1 MIDKG
6 HLQLSVRRQSELLG
20 VNRNRLQPRQR
31 GTLSEEDLKVARR
44 IDEIYLRFPEFGAR
58 RMKLW
63 LKREGWQLTRR
74 KVARIM
80 RFMGLEAIYRKPRTS
95 QPNLA
100 HKVYPYLLR
109 DRVVEAADQVWC
121 ADITYI
127 PMARG
132 SAYLVAV
139 MDWKTRAV
147 ISWKLSNTMD
157 SNFCVEALE
166 EAFAITGVSPEIF
179 NTDQGSQF
187 TSSAWIRTLEEAGTK
202 VSMDGKGRWIDNV
215 FIERLWRAVKH
226 EGVYLWAYENLHELE
241 RALTRWFK
249 DYNELKP
256 HKALEGK
263 TPWECYRPRETPPW
277 TEAPPREQIACFCG
291 SSSAPSATL
300 RGLQPSR
307 KRNLALHQ

>member
-6 HLQLSVRRQSELLG
+6 HLRLSVRRQAELLG
-20 VNRNRLQPRQR
+20 VNRNRLEPRQR
-31 GTLSEEDLKVARR
+31 LALRGEDLNIARR
-44 IDEIYLRFPEFGAR
+44 IDEIHLRFPEFGAR

-63 LKREGWQLTRR
+63 LSRENRPTTRR
-74 KVARIM
+74 RVARIM
-80 RFMGLEAIYRKPRTS
+80 RFMGLEAIYRKPRTI

-109 DRVVEAADQVWC
+109 DRVVEAADEVWC

-132 SAYLVAV
+132 YAYLVAV

-157 SNFCVEALE
+157 SNFCVEALQ
-166 EAFAITGVSPEIF
+166 EAFATTGTAPEIF

-187 TSSAWIRTLEEAGTK
+187 TSAAWVRTVEEAGTK

-226 EGVYLWAYENLHELE
+226 EGVYLWAYENLHDLE

-249 DYNELKP
+249 DYNEWKP
-256 HKALEGK
+256 HKALDGK
-263 TPWECYRPRETPPW
+263 TPWECYRPGETPPW
-277 TEAPPREQIACFCG
+277 IEAPPRSQIARFIG
-291 SSSAPSATL
+291 PSSAPSATL
-300 RGLQPSR
+300 RGLQPAR
-307 KRNLALHQ
+307 